1 MRCTWLSRR
10 DCAALVDAR
19 LDDGTDGDNT
29 CGPNPDTVAGGAF
42 EVFYGVSDNPNGWF
56 DRTHARERV
65 GYEPADSG
73 NAMTEPP
80 R

>member
-10 DCAALVDAR
+10 DCAALVDAC